1 MAWKAP
7 YRPRD
12 NQITQNFSDGVVT
25 VYAITDAAEP
35 GYQPKP
41 QLVQPAKA
49 VLRYEEQRLGLQRYY
64 EAQQN
69 QVQIERVIRT
79 PRAGHVSSQDV
90 AITEDGRQYRIDL
103 VQSADNVYPPS
114 QDLTL
119 AKIEQIFQVSDS
131 DTGEVSP

>member
-119 AKIEQIFQVSDS
+119 AKIEQILQVSDS